1 MTAERIGLLFDNLP
15 QLRGLN
21 SAIRNQLALQ
31 TVLVEILPV
40 ELGQS
45 ATVVASGT
53 GELVL
58 LADNGAVAAK
68 LKQLAPRILNHFR
81 QRGLEA
87 NGIRVQTQVSIR
99 HKPLPQKQ
107 ISLGENARQ
116 ALLQLSS
123 SLKDSPL
130 KAAIERLRK
139 RTDNGSVRPSDPLEG
154 KKNKYYQKDN

>member
-15 QLRGLN
+15 QLRALN
-21 SAIRNQLALQ
+21 SEFRKQLALQ
-31 TVLVEILPV
+31 TVLFEILPV
-40 ELGQS
+40 EGQS
-45 ATVVASGT
+45 ATVVASEAS
-53 GELVL
+53 ELVL

-68 LKQLAPRILNHFR
+68 LRQLSPRILNHFR
-81 QRGLEA
+81 QRGVEA

-99 HKPLPQKQ
+99 HNPLPQKR

-130 KAAIERLRK
+130 KAAIEKLRQ
-139 RTDNGSVRPSDPLEG
+139 RSDSGSSDQSHALED
-154 KKNKYYQKDN
+154 KKSKYYQKDN